1 MSSCDRVV
9 VVGNAICDFDSALR
23 RRAFEA
29 GMSFLVSPS
38 PLSTLHSHAH
48 HMNHVTMPFPDNDKL
63 PALATPFPL
72 LQDPSLHMPFQLFQH
87 SERARR
93 PSRPATASVLEGPS
107 PFVLLTPPPPSN
119 QHLLVRHP
127 LPLTRSQ
134 PTLSQPTP
142 PARTDGDVSSD
153 TMSGMHVHS
162 SRSRTLIDDPLSLY
176 PNINESSK
184 DGSVLTTDYR
194 SQTTHSDYD
203 WVSFMAAYA
212 AGQWNPHRTPHP
224 PRSAFDSTWPS
235 MQSASSDLP
244 AFPSPNNSSQSGPP
258 SSDCLATGH
267 PLFLS
272 DTASDK
278 DPKNQLT
285 VSPEKHFSKLPP
297 PPASLIGRRFR
308 KSFNDLRQTAGH
320 TMQLSLDGTQNL
332 TMAPDV
338 TTAAATMRW
347 AAARVNISPLALP
360 SPEHELTDP
369 MRGVH
374 AAIPGAHAPEYSPP
388 LNPGTPGNNRKTRL
402 GSFWEGTQDVGDNTD
417 GLSTIQSSNSASPTR
432 STLDSDARSPVD
444 SAWDTSVPP
453 ASAPLPRQSPEEHP
467 EEDYFTASS
476 SRANTVDSG
485 SRNTSDVPSIW
496 QEYVNVQR
504 DNEPLDVNAVTT
516 PALPRRICLTRQTSS
531 PLPISITSE
540 RKLPGGRSVSET
552 VSSYR
557 IGRAAK
563 EEQMFSELG
572 YLAPPNPPDELER
585 RRALYK

>member
-1 MSSCDRVV
+1 
-9 VVGNAICDFDSALR
+9 
-23 RRAFEA
+23 
-29 GMSFLVSPS
+29 
-38 PLSTLHSHAH
+38 
-48 HMNHVTMPFPDNDKL
+48 MPFPDNDKLTL

-72 LQDPSLHMPFQLFQH
+72 LQDPPLHMPFQLFQ
-87 SERARR
+87 SSDRARR

-119 QHLLVRHP
+119 QHPLVRHP
-127 LPLTRSQ
+127 LPPTNPQ

-142 PARTDGDVSSD
+142 PARTDGDVPDYTPRCD
-153 TMSGMHVHS
+153 TMSGMHVRS

-176 PNINESSK
+176 PDIDESFK
-184 DGSVLTTDYR
+184 DGSAQTTDYR

-224 PRSAFDSTWPS
+224 PRSVFDSTWPS

-244 AFPSPNNSSQSGPP
+244 TFPSPNKSSQSGPP
-258 SSDCLATGH
+258 SSDSLLPRH
-267 PLFLS
+267 PVFLSPNS

-320 TMQLSLDGTQNL
+320 TMQLSLDGTQSL

-374 AAIPGAHAPEYSPP
+374 AAIPGVHAPEYSPP
-388 LNPGTPGNNRKTRL
+388 LNPVTPGNNRKTRL
-402 GSFWEGTQDVGDNTD
+402 GSFWEGTQDVGDNID
-417 GLSTIQSSNSASPTR
+417 RLSTIQSSNPASPTL
-432 STLDSDARSPVD
+432 STPDGDAHPPVD
-444 SAWDTSVPP
+444 SAWDTSIPA

-467 EEDYFTASS
+467 EEDYFTAAN
-476 SRANTVDSG
+476 SRANTVDSE
-485 SRNTSDVPSIW
+485 SRTTSDVPTIW
-496 QEYVNVQR
+496 QEYVNAQR
-504 DNEPLDVNAVTT
+504 DNEPLDMNVATT

-540 RKLPGGRSVSET
+540 KKLPGGRSVSET

-563 EEQMFSELG
+563 EEQMFLELG